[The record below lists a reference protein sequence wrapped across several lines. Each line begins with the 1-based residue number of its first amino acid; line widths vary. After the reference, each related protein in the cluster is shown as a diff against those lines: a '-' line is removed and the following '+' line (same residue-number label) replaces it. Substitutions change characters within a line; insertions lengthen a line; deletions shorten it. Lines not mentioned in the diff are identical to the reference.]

1 MLVPKLF
8 TTLKDYS
15 KEQFAKDVIA
25 GIIVA
30 IIALPLSIAL
40 ALASGVRPEQGI
52 YTAIIAGFLISFLG
66 GSRVQIAGPT
76 AAFAAIVGNI
86 VARNGMDGLILATIM
101 AGLILILMGIF
112 KMGVLI
118 KFIPYTIT
126 TGFTAGIAV
135 TIAIGQ
141 VKDLF
146 GLSFK
151 NAPIETVEKLREA
164 VMCASTWNP
173 QALAVGITGILILVI
188 WPKINGKIPG
198 SLLAVLAGIAM
209 VKGFNLNVNTIGSL
223 YKISN
228 SLPVFRVPHFTFSMV
243 QTLLPDAMTIA
254 ILAAIE
260 SLLSCVVA
268 DGMIGGKHRSNMEL
282 IAQGVGNM
290 ASGLFGVIPAT
301 GAIARTAANIKNGGR
316 TPVAGMVHALVLVL
330 VLVIL
335 MPYAALIPM
344 PTIAAILIM
353 VAYNMSGWREFV
365 NVVKTSPKSDTIIL
379 IATFVLTVIFD
390 LVVAIEVGMMLACL
404 LFIKRMSEVTEIS
417 SWKYVDDEEEA
428 DDPESIQ
435 LRKVPK
441 DTLVY
446 EINGPMFFGAAD
458 KFLEVITR
466 SMNGP
471 KRGQIRKIIIRMR
484 SIPALDTT
492 SMNHLSN
499 VLMEC
504 KKRNITLILSH
515 VQKQPY
521 QVMKKKGLLELIGR
535 ENLCENIDKALERA
549 ESL

>member
-1 MLVPKLF
+1 
-8 TTLKDYS
+8 
-15 KEQFAKDVIA
+15 
-25 GIIVA
+25 
-30 IIALPLSIAL
+30 
-40 ALASGVRPEQGI
+40 
-52 YTAIIAGFLISFLG
+52 
-66 GSRVQIAGPT
+66 
-76 AAFAAIVGNI
+76 
-86 VARNGMDGLILATIM
+86 
-101 AGLILILMGIF
+101 
-112 KMGVLI
+112 
-118 KFIPYTIT
+118 
-126 TGFTAGIAV
+126 
-135 TIAIGQ
+135 
-141 VKDLF
+141 
-146 GLSFK
+146 
-151 NAPIETVEKLREA
+151 
-164 VMCASTWNP
+164 
-173 QALAVGITGILILVI
+173 
-188 WPKINGKIPG
+188 
-198 SLLAVLAGIAM
+198 
-209 VKGFNLNVNTIGSL
+209 
-223 YKISN
+223 
-228 SLPVFRVPHFTFSMV
+228 
-243 QTLLPDAMTIA
+243 
-254 ILAAIE
+254 
-260 SLLSCVVA
+260 
-268 DGMIGGKHRSNMEL
+268 
-282 IAQGVGNM
+282 
-290 ASGLFGVIPAT
+290 
-301 GAIARTAANIKNGGR
+301 
-316 TPVAGMVHALVLVL
+316 
-330 VLVIL
+330 